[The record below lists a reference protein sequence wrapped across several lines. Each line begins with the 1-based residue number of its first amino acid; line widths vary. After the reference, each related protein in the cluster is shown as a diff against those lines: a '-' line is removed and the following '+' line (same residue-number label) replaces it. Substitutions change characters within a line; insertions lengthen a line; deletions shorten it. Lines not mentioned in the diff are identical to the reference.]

1 MPPANLTERQR
12 KWFDSVR
19 ASLERDTGR
28 SLAEW
33 VVIARQCPESGHRA
47 RLKWL
52 KDEHGLLQNRAS
64 QVLSAAFDTGMGWD
78 QPDRLIDVLWSDAG
92 SRAIFD
98 AVRASAVELD
108 GVIVGPRKVFTGFS
122 RKYQFAA
129 ARPLKGG
136 GALLGLAVAPGG
148 ARLAPRGKSESW
160 SERLTAAVSL
170 GSPSEVDAEIVILLK
185 QAWERS

>member
-1 MPPANLTERQR
+1 MAEPHLSEPQQ
-12 KWFDSVR
+12 KWFATVR
-19 ASLERDTGR
+19 ANLERDTGKTMD
-28 SLAEW
+28 EW
-33 VVIARQCPESGHRA
+33 IAIARTCPETAHRK
-47 RLKWL
+47 RLAWFKA
-52 KDEHGLLQNRAS
+52 EHGLLQNRAS